1 MPQLKLTMP
10 AGASRDD
17 LTVAA
22 GTVIAGGNAIEVNVD
37 TGAGLSQM
45 DVLLALKRIGLEI
58 VARQWPLPGAGEGG
72 GGGPSVPV
80 AAMPITVRGRWSAN
94 HSTVTVAGGRV
105 ESATATEGASAG
117 PLVRDSVGPEPGPL
131 ELTDGL
137 GRKFW
142 RFDNTAVLQE
152 RLLSLSTRNCTIIMV
167 GRRISRG
174 PSSPSYMSL
183 GYVGGAPQA
192 TNGAW
197 LRTTNGSRVAHFLR
211 GAGQSPQSSERWKVV
226 HGMQLHVF
234 GVSGS
239 AGAPIWRTNQL
250 SAAGTTALWNATGTG
265 FEVGRYSAVPE
276 SSGSRAAFDLYELI
290 VTDAMTAGEMDT
302 AWTNL
307 QAAYDISNIVHQIVM
322 EGDSITYGW
331 QSIHTPPVLIGES
344 VGERLGEPGGVA
356 ALPNSWRV
364 MTTAVNGD
372 EVPDLVLRRDAADS
386 MATMLLQGLGQNV
399 VSIQIG
405 VNDSGPGSTI
415 VSNIVALL
423 NTTTTGYL
431 QRGWNV
437 LMHTNIAVAQVDE
450 QAIGVDIR
458 AGLQAAQFLTDT
470 LSGTGQ
476 AFEGKVQI
484 NPLHLWQ
491 VSGNEIFNTSADAG
505 DNAYYQTDGL
515 HPNPTGTLE
524 YAKSVKA
531 ALGL

>member
-1 MPQLKLTMP
+1 MATVKYRLAL
-10 AGASRDD
+10 GASIES
-17 LTVAA
+17 LVIGA
-22 GTVIAGGNAIEVNVD
+22 GDTIAGGEAVAVNFDYSGKMGRKGALDLLGRVQDAILSGRWPPAE
-37 TGAGLSQM
+37 AG
-45 DVLLALKRIGLEI
+45 G
-58 VARQWPLPGAGEGG
+58 GG
-72 GGGPSVPV
+72 GGGPAVPV

-94 HSTVTVAGGRV
+94 HSTVTLASGRV
-105 ESATATEGASAG
+105 EEATKTEGASAG
-117 PLVRDSVGPEPGPL
+117 PLVRDPAAPGPL

-152 RLLSLSTRNCTIIMV
+152 RLLTLSTRNCTIIMV

-174 PSSPSYMSL
+174 PASPSYMSL
-183 GYVGGAPQA
+183 GYVGGAPQS

-197 LRTTNGSRVAHFLR
+197 LRTTSASSVAHFLR
-211 GAGQSPQSSERWKVV
+211 GAGQTPQSTERWKVV
-226 HGMQLHVF
+226 HGMQLQVF

-239 AGAPIWRTNQL
+239 AGAPIWRVNQL

-265 FEVGRYSAVPE
+265 FELARNSDVPE
-276 SSGSRAAFDLYELI
+276 ASGSRATFDLYELI

-302 AWTNL
+302 AWANL
-307 QAAYDISNIVHQIVM
+307 QAAYGIANINDQLVL

-331 QSIHTPPVLIGES
+331 SGSVVAVGLGES
-344 VGERLGEPGGVA
+344 VGELLGAPGGPVA
-356 ALPNSWRV
+356 IPNSWRITV
-364 MTTAVNGD
+364 SAVNGNT
-372 EVPDLVLRRDAADS
+372 VSNLVTRRDAADS
-386 MATMLLQGLGQNV
+386 VISMPLQGLGQNV
-399 VSIQIG
+399 VSVQIG
-405 VNDSGPGSTI
+405 VNDSGPGSSI
-415 VSNIVALL
+415 VSAIVALL

-437 LMHTNIAVAQVDE
+437 LMHTNVAVGQVDE

-470 LSGTGQ
+470 LSNTGQ
-476 AFEGKVQI
+476 AFEGKVEI

-491 VSGNEIFNTSADAG
+491 VSGNEIFNVSADAT
-505 DNAYYQTDGL
+505 DTAYYQADAL